1 MEIEAFVAS
10 YQGLTS
16 AQVAERV
23 RHGQS
28 NDFEAR
34 SGRTYWQ
41 IARDNIFNVFNFVL
55 FSLLLVVTLAQD
67 YATVFFAGFSV
78 LTNSLLGMIQEISA
92 KRKLDSMAALAAR
105 EVQVYRDGQLVTIP
119 MKQVVLDDEIYLE
132 PGDRVVVD
140 GVVLHSDAFEVD
152 ESQLTGESD
161 AIFKQPGD
169 PITSGSFCVAG
180 SGVMKATKVGADTA
194 INKLSAIAKAYRNV
208 LTPTQKKIAA
218 IVEIT
223 IVGMFILS
231 PMLFIA
237 SLIRGEAGLDAVR
250 NLVVFIT
257 SLVPQGLVLVATL
270 SLTIGAVRISRHKTL
285 IQRVN
290 AVESM
295 ANVTVL
301 CFDKTGTLT
310 QNKLKVVEIIPLNGS
325 APEMVLAELKGY
337 TDSLS
342 HLNSTARAVANF
354 VAEAPTSELV
364 KVREIPFSSARK
376 WGAVEFDGHTLV
388 LGAPERLI
396 ADPEATRKSH
406 ELSSMGMR
414 VLGFTAV
421 DQLPEGNSL
430 NGTGRPL
437 ALIVMSDQVRED
449 IGETLAQFRD
459 LDVGLKV
466 ISGDNIETVRA
477 IAGQAGMDTTY
488 AYTGDQIE
496 DMEEA
501 EFESA
506 VSKGSVFARIEPQT
520 KQKIVKALQRNG
532 QYVAM
537 VGDGV
542 NDVPALKA
550 SNLAIVMNDGTQI
563 SKDVADIVLLNN
575 AMSTLPRAF
584 FEGREITQTIFG
596 TTKMFMARNI
606 YNILLFIFVG
616 FMMLPFPITP
626 VQMSWA
632 SFGTVNMPATF
643 IAFGIIRPKFIKD
656 FRRDVVDY
664 LVVCGVVGA
673 VVLATLF
680 ALTYAMNNQNL
691 HVARGIMTQF
701 ICLFGVL
708 IVWNVQ
714 GVDVAEPSTFRRN
727 WRVVVISTV
736 AGLLTMISFYMFP
749 DLLRYTPPDPG
760 TRGGLGAILLCAAM
774 FPLTMILISRGMRYR
789 GLINRM
795 WSLLG
800 IPNPDDDIR
809 PLPAAAGNAALAA
822 DEVYRSTKEIRAIQ
836 LEEAQN
842 QTAH

>member
-1 MEIEAFVAS
+1 MTPYS
-10 YQGLTS
+10 GLSS
-16 AQVAERV
+16 AEVAERV
-23 RHGQS
+23 RRGQT
-28 NDFEAR
+28 NNFEAR

-41 IARDNIFNVFNFVL
+41 IARDNIFNLFNFVL
-55 FSLLLVVTLAQD
+55 FTLLLIVTLAQD

-78 LTNSLLGMIQEISA
+78 LTNSLLGMVQEVMA
-92 KRKLDSMAALAAR
+92 KRKLDSMAALASK
-105 EVQVYRDGQLVTIP
+105 EVQVYRDGKLVVLP
-119 MKQVVLDDEIYLE
+119 MKQVVMDDLLYLE

-140 GVVLHSDAFEVD
+140 GEVLHSDAFEVD

-169 PITSGSFCVAG
+169 PITSGSFCIAG
-180 SGVMKATKVGADTA
+180 SGVMRATKVGSETA
-194 INKLSAIAKAYRNV
+194 INRLSTIAKAYRNV
-208 LTPTQKKIAA
+208 LTPTQKKIAT

-223 IVGMFILS
+223 IVMMFILA
-231 PMLFIA
+231 PMLFVA
-237 SLIRGEAGLDAVR
+237 SLIRGEASLDAVR

-295 ANVTVL
+295 ANVSVL

-310 QNKLKVVEIIPLNGS
+310 QNRLTVTEIIALAGS
-325 APEMVLAELKGY
+325 NPDAVRAQLKAY
-337 TDSLS
+337 TSSLS
-342 HLNSTARAVANF
+342 HLNRTAGAVATF
-354 VAEAPTSELV
+354 VSQASADGLV
-364 KVREIPFSSARK
+364 KVKEVPFTSARK
-376 WGAVEFDGHTLV
+376 WGAVEFEHETLV

-396 ADPEATRKSH
+396 SDSEALQISH
-406 ELSSMGMR
+406 ELSSTGKR
-414 VLGFTAV
+414 VLGFASV
-421 DQLPEGNSL
+421 DQVPEGNSL
-430 NGTGRPL
+430 DGRGKPL
-437 ALIVMSDQVRED
+437 ALIVMDDQVRED
-449 IGETLAQFRD
+449 ISETLSQFRD

-466 ISGDNIETVRA
+466 ISGDNVETVRS
-477 IAGQAGMDTTY
+477 IASQAGMETTY
-488 AYTGDQIE
+488 AYTGEQLE
-496 DMEEA
+496 SMA
-501 EFESA
+501 EGDFESA
-506 VSKGSVFARIEPQT
+506 VVKGSVFARIEPHT
-520 KQKIVKALQRNG
+520 KQKIVHALQHQG
-532 QYVAM
+532 EYVAM

-606 YNILLFIFVG
+606 YNILLFVFVG
-616 FMMLPFPITP
+616 FMFLPFPITP

-664 LVVCGVVGA
+664 LVVCGVIGS
-673 VVLATLF
+673 VVLTLLF
-680 ALTYAMNNQNL
+680 ALTYAMTDQNL
-691 HVARGIMTQF
+691 NVARGILTQF

-714 GVDVAEPSTFRRN
+714 GVDVAEPATFRKH

-736 AGLLTMISFYMFP
+736 AGLLTMISFYILPELF
-749 DLLRYTPPDPG
+749 RYTAPNPNTPG
-760 TRGGLGAILLCAAM
+760 GMGAIILCAAL
-774 FPLTMILISRGMRYR
+774 FPLTMILMSRGMRYR
-789 GLINRM
+789 GPVNRL
-795 WSLLG
+795 WSLFG
-800 IPNPDDDIR
+800 IPNPDETPQR
-809 PLPAAAGNAALAA
+809 SVETLKAAT
-822 DEVYRSTKEIRAIQ
+822 EVYRKTKEVRVVRIDGKG
-836 LEEAQN
+836 N
-842 QTAH
+842 D

>member
-1 MEIEAFVAS
+1 
-10 YQGLTS
+10 
-16 AQVAERV
+16 
-23 RHGQS
+23 
-28 NDFEAR
+28 
-34 SGRTYWQ
+34 
-41 IARDNIFNVFNFVL
+41 
-55 FSLLLVVTLAQD
+55 
-67 YATVFFAGFSV
+67 
-78 LTNSLLGMIQEISA
+78 
-92 KRKLDSMAALAAR
+92 
-105 EVQVYRDGQLVTIP
+105 
-119 MKQVVLDDEIYLE
+119 
-132 PGDRVVVD
+132 
-140 GVVLHSDAFEVD
+140 
-152 ESQLTGESD
+152 
-161 AIFKQPGD
+161 
-169 PITSGSFCVAG
+169 
-180 SGVMKATKVGADTA
+180 
-194 INKLSAIAKAYRNV
+194 
-208 LTPTQKKIAA
+208 
-218 IVEIT
+218 
-223 IVGMFILS
+223 
-231 PMLFIA
+231 
-237 SLIRGEAGLDAVR
+237 
-250 NLVVFIT
+250 
-257 SLVPQGLVLVATL
+257 
-270 SLTIGAVRISRHKTL
+270 
-285 IQRVN
+285 
-290 AVESM
+290 
-295 ANVTVL
+295 
-301 CFDKTGTLT
+301 
-310 QNKLKVVEIIPLNGS
+310 
-325 APEMVLAELKGY
+325 MVLAELKNY
-337 TDSLS
+337 TNSLS
-342 HLNSTARAVANF
+342 HLNSTARAVASF
-354 VAEAPTSELV
+354 VAEAPSSELV

-376 WGAVEFDGHTLV
+376 WGAVEFAEHTLV

-396 ADPEATRKSH
+396 ADSEAMRKSH
-406 ELSSMGMR
+406 ELSSLGMR
-414 VLGFTAV
+414 VLGFAAV

-437 ALIVMSDQVRED
+437 ALIVMSDQVRDD
-449 IGETLAQFRD
+449 IGETLSQFRD

-466 ISGDNIETVRA
+466 ISGDNIETVRS

-488 AYTGDQIE
+488 AYTGDQLE
-496 DMEEA
+496 AMEET

-520 KQKIVKALQRNG
+520 KQKIVKALQHHG

-680 ALTYAMNNQNL
+680 ALTYAMNNQSL
-691 HVARGIMTQF
+691 DVARGIMTQF

-714 GVDVAEPSTFRRN
+714 GVDVAEPATFGRN
-727 WRVVVISTV
+727 WRVVLISTV
-736 AGLLTMISFYMFP
+736 AGLLTMISFYIFP
-749 DLLRYTPPDPG
+749 DLLRYTAPDPE

-789 GLINRM
+789 GVVNRM

-800 IPNPDDDIR
+800 IANPEDDIR
-809 PLPAAAGNAALAA
+809 PIPRASGNAALAA
-822 DEVYRSTKEIRAIQ
+822 NEIYRSTKEIPAVPV
-836 LEEAQN
+836 EEAQS
-842 QTAH
+842 QTAQR